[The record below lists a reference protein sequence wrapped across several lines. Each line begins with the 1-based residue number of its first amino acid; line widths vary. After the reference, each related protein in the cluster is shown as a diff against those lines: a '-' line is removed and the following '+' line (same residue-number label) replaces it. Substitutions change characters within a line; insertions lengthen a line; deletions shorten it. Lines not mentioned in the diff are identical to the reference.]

1 MGKLEKERR
10 KLMKRNKQLDITDH
24 EIWKDRNIKP
34 EAKEIYAYLYS
45 EGFDKTISNI
55 NIGRVQKEV
64 KSIKNIA
71 FRKNLQQ
78 LEKYKYIKFRE
89 YDNGLYEYTIC

>member
-1 MGKLEKERR
+1 MGKK
-10 KLMKRNKQLDITDH
+10 KQLDITNY
-24 EIWKDRNIKP
+24 EIWKDRNIKS
-34 EAKEIYAYLYS
+34 ETKEIFAYLYS

-64 KSIKNIA
+64 KSIRNIA

-78 LEKYKYIKFRE
+78 LEKYNYIKFRE
-89 YDNGLYEYTIC
+89 YDKGLYEYTIC

>member
-1 MGKLEKERR
+1 
-10 KLMKRNKQLDITDH
+10 MKKYQHLDITSH
-24 EIWKDRNIKP
+24 EIWKDKNIKP
-34 EAKEIYAYLYS
+34 EAKEIFAYLYS
-45 EGFDKTISNI
+45 EGFDKIASNI

-78 LEKYKYIKFRE
+78 LEKYNYIKFRE
-89 YDNGLYEYTIC
+89 YDIGLYEFTIC

>member
-1 MGKLEKERR
+1 
-10 KLMKRNKQLDITDH
+10 MKKRKQLDLTNH
-24 EIWKDRNIKP
+24 KIWKDRKIKP

-45 EGFDKTISNI
+45 EGFDRTISNI

-71 FRKNLQQ
+71 FRKNMQL
-78 LEKYKYIKFRE
+78 LEKYNYIKFRE
-89 YDNGLYEYTIC
+89 YDIGLYEYTIC